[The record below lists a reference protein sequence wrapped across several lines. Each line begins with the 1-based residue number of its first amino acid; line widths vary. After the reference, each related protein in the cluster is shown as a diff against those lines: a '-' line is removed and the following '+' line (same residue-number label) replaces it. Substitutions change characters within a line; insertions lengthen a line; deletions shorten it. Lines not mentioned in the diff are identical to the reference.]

1 MDSLHHF
8 ISALFLLSATILLA
22 SCTIENNTS
31 VKSPDDN
38 VSILFSLSDNGT
50 PQYRVAY
57 KSQTLIDTSSL
68 GFEFKNA
75 SPLKNNF
82 SIVSTHTRSVNETWN
97 PVWGENSEIKNHFNE
112 LLIEMQEQ
120 SEPYRRLHL
129 RVRAFNDGI
138 GFRYEVPMQRSL
150 TDTLFITDE
159 LTEFKLTG
167 DHDTWWIPGD
177 WDIYEHLYNTT
188 KFSEIDAISKRAN
201 DDLAQ
206 SHIPHNAI
214 NTPVIMR
221 TDNGL
226 HLSFHEADL
235 TDYSGMTLKV
245 LPDKLKMKSVLVG
258 SERRDYKVKRK
269 VPFKT
274 PWRTI
279 QIAEEAGDLIESD
292 LIVNLNDHNKLG

>member
-138 GFRYEVPMQRSL
+138 GFRYEVPMQQSL

-159 LTEFKLTG
+159 LTEFNLTG

-188 KFSEIDAISKRAN
+188 KFSEIDAISKRDHPN
-201 DDLAQ
+201 LAQ
-206 SHIPHNAI
+206 TYIPENAV
-214 NTPVIMR
+214 NTPVTMK
-221 TDNGL
+221 TGDGTY
-226 HLSFHEADL
+226 LSFHEADL
-235 TDYSGMTLKV
+235 TDYAGMTLKIDS
-245 LPDKLKMKSVLVG
+245 LNLKLTSNLVG
-258 SERRDYKVKRK
+258 SHRRGHKV
-269 VPFKT
+269 
-274 PWRTI
+274 
-279 QIAEEAGDLIESD
+279 Q
-292 LIVNLNDHNKLG
+292 